1 VVAACAGVGETVTDD
16 DVNTKS
22 LAMQWRGATLV
33 GEKTFHYQISS
44 ERKGW
49 RKCASLFAKLQLL

>member
-1 VVAACAGVGETVTDD
+1 VTDD